1 MTCTLFEVEPAWTRI
16 RPAKARPPRPLNP
29 TPGIGHTLPLAG
41 SRYEGQSGVA
51 PKRPEHSRK
60 VSHRSATRQ
69 PQPAR
74 YTSSLTMAGVSH
86 QGSLA
91 LKKS

>member
-1 MTCTLFEVEPAWTRI
+1 MSCPLFEQEPAWMRRADATV
-16 RPAKARPPRPLNP
+16 KARPPANVARF
-29 TPGIGHTLPLAG
+29 AG

-51 PKRPEHSRK
+51 PKRPEASRK
-60 VSHRSATRQ
+60 VSHRSSKRTVAQ
-69 PQPAR
+69 AR

>member
-1 MTCTLFEVEPAWTRI
+1 MTCLIFETAPAWTRT
-16 RPAKARPPRPLNP
+16 RLGGPRKARPLASTR
-29 TPGIGHTLPLAG
+29 PLAG

-51 PKRPEHSRK
+51 PKRPENSRK

-69 PQPAR
+69 PQQAR

>member
-1 MTCTLFEVEPAWTRI
+1 MTCTIFETEPAWTRI
-16 RPAKARPPRPLNP
+16 RPAKARPARPPANVARF
-29 TPGIGHTLPLAG
+29 AG

-51 PKRPEHSRK
+51 PKRPENSRK

-69 PQPAR
+69 PQQAR

>member
-1 MTCTLFEVEPAWTRI
+1 MTCLLFETAPAWTRT
-16 RPAKARPPRPLNP
+16 RLGGPSKARPLAS
-29 TPGIGHTLPLAG
+29 TPGVGHTRPLAG

-51 PKRPEHSRK
+51 PKRPENSRK
-60 VSHRSATRQ
+60 VSHRSATRTVAQ
-69 PQPAR
+69 AR